1 MKAFTQK
8 EKALLK
14 SLVKAASK
22 SGKPLCSA
30 FSECAQK
37 TGRASGSV
45 RNYYYRSV
53 AKSCGGLPPVK
64 SSVKFTKEQELE
76 LIRAVLSARLK
87 HGSTRKAIYYLAGG
101 NQTLARRY
109 QNKFAALLRS
119 SRALIMREA
128 LIQKQREGE
137 CFNPYRTRAVREKAI
152 KAGRKIVAF

>member
-14 SLVKAASK
+14 ALVKSASK

-30 FSECAQK
+30 FSECAKK

-53 AKSCGGLPPVK
+53 AKSGGLPPVK
-64 SSVKFTKEQELE
+64 TAVKFTKEQEIE

-109 QNKFAALLRS
+109 QNKFAALLKN
-119 SRALIMREA
+119 SRALIMRET
-128 LIQKQREGE
+128 LIQKQREGV

-152 KAGRKIVAF
+152 KAGRKLVAF